1 MPLANLR
8 NALRLLACAGFLA
21 VLAGCASSHNAYLRD
36 GSTAYLVQCNGVF
49 GSWSGC
55 AGEAAERCP
64 TGSYQ
69 VLARNHLDGA
79 SEAQADAS
87 VAASPTRYATC
98 WCSARANSSPGAW
111 ATSCAACRSAR
122 AEDRPAGCRAFCSG

>member
-1 MPLANLR
+1 MSSGATPMPLANLR

-87 VAASPTRYATC
+87 VAGQSYPVRNLLVQC
-98 WCSARANSSPGAW
+98 QGEQFAW
-111 ATSCAACRSAR
+111 RVGNFVRRLPVS
-122 AEDRPAGCRAFCSG
+122 EG

>member
-1 MPLANLR
+1 MNLAALR
-8 NALRLLACAGFLA
+8 TTLRLLACAGFLA
-21 VLAGCASSHNAYLRD
+21 LLAGCASSHNAYLRD

-55 AGEAAERCP
+55 AGEAAARCP

-79 SEAQADAS
+79 SEAQAEAS
-87 VAASPTRYATC
+87 VAGQSYPVRNLLVQC
-98 WCSARANSSPGAW
+98 QGEQLAW
-111 ATSCAACRSAR
+111 RVGNLVRRLPVS
-122 AEDRPAGCRAFCSG
+122 EG

>member
-1 MPLANLR
+1 MNLAALR
-8 NALRLLACAGFLA
+8 NTLRLLACAGFLA
-21 VLAGCASSHNAYLRD
+21 LLAGCASSQNAYLRD

-55 AGEAAERCP
+55 AGEAAARCP

-79 SEAQADAS
+79 SEAQAEAS
-87 VAASPTRYATC
+87 VAGQSYPVRNLLVQC
-98 WCSARANSSPGAW
+98 QGEQLAW
-111 ATSCAACRSAR
+111 RVGNFVRRLPVS
-122 AEDRPAGCRAFCSG
+122 EG

>member
-1 MPLANLR
+1 MNLAALR
-8 NALRLLACAGFLA
+8 HTLRLLACAGFLA
-21 VLAGCASSHNAYLRD
+21 LLAGCASSHNAYLRD

-55 AGEAAERCP
+55 AGEAAARCP

-79 SEAQADAS
+79 SEAQAEAS
-87 VAASPTRYATC
+87 VAGQSYPVRNLLVQC
-98 WCSARANSSPGAW
+98 QGEQLAW
-111 ATSCAACRSAR
+111 RVGNFVRQQPVS
-122 AEDRPAGCRAFCSG
+122 EG

>member
-1 MPLANLR
+1 MSLAVLR

-21 VLAGCASSHNAYLRD
+21 LLAGCASSHNAYLKD

-55 AGEAAERCP
+55 AGEAEERCS
-64 TGSYQ
+64 TGSYR

-79 SEAQADAS
+79 SEAQAEAS
-87 VAASPTRYATC
+87 VAGQSYPVRNLLVQC
-98 WCSARANSSPGAW
+98 QGEQLAW
-111 ATSCAACRSAR
+111 RVGTFVRRLPVS
-122 AEDRPAGCRAFCSG
+122 EG

>member
-1 MPLANLR
+1 MNLAILR

-21 VLAGCASSHNAYLRD
+21 LLAGCASSHNAYLRD

-55 AGEAAERCP
+55 AGEAAARCP

-69 VLARNHLDGA
+69 FLARNHLDGA
-79 SEAQADAS
+79 SEAQAEAS
-87 VAASPTRYATC
+87 VAGQSYPVRNLLVQC
-98 WCSARANSSPGAW
+98 QGEQLAW
-111 ATSCAACRSAR
+111 RVGNFVRRLPVS
-122 AEDRPAGCRAFCSG
+122 EG

>member
-1 MPLANLR
+1 MPLTNLR
-8 NALRLLACAGFLA
+8 HALRLLACASFLA

-87 VAASPTRYATC
+87 VAGQSYPVRNLLVQC
-98 WCSARANSSPGAW
+98 QGEQFAW
-111 ATSCAACRSAR
+111 RVGNFVRRLPVS
-122 AEDRPAGCRAFCSG
+122 EG

>member
-69 VLARNHLDGA
+69 VLARNYLDGA

-87 VAASPTRYATC
+87 VAGQSYPVRNLLVQC
-98 WCSARANSSPGAW
+98 QGEQLAW
-111 ATSCAACRSAR
+111 RVGNFVRRLPVS
-122 AEDRPAGCRAFCSG
+122 EG

>member
-1 MPLANLR
+1 MNLAALR
-8 NALRLLACAGFLA
+8 TTLRLLACAGFLA
-21 VLAGCASSHNAYLRD
+21 LLAGCASSHNAYLRD

-55 AGEAAERCP
+55 AGEAAARCP

-79 SEAQADAS
+79 SEVQAEAS
-87 VAASPTRYATC
+87 VAGQSYPVRNLLVQC
-98 WCSARANSSPGAW
+98 QGEQLAW
-111 ATSCAACRSAR
+111 RVGNFVRRLPVS
-122 AEDRPAGCRAFCSG
+122 EG

>member
-1 MPLANLR
+1 MSLAAFR

-21 VLAGCASSHNAYLRD
+21 LLSGCASSHNAYLQD
-36 GSTAYLVQCNGVF
+36 GRTAYLVQCNGLF

-55 AGEAAERCP
+55 ASEAAARCP

-87 VAASPTRYATC
+87 VADQAYRVRNLLVQC
-98 WCSARANSSPGAW
+98 QGERLAW
-111 ATSCAACRSAR
+111 RVGTFVRRLPVS
-122 AEDRPAGCRAFCSG
+122 EG

>member
-1 MPLANLR
+1 MNLVTFR

-21 VLAGCASSHNAYLRD
+21 LVAGCASSHNAYLKD
-36 GSTAYLVQCNGVF
+36 GHTAYLVQCNGVF

-55 AGEAAERCP
+55 AGEAAARCP

-79 SEAQADAS
+79 SEAQAEAS
-87 VAASPTRYATC
+87 VAGQSYPVRNLLVQC
-98 WCSARANSSPGAW
+98 QGEQLAW
-111 ATSCAACRSAR
+111 RVGTFVRRIPVS
-122 AEDRPAGCRAFCSG
+122 EG

>member
-1 MPLANLR
+1 MNLATFR

-21 VLAGCASSHNAYLRD
+21 LLGGCANSHNAYLKD

-49 GSWSGC
+49 GRWSGC
-55 AGEAAERCP
+55 AGEAAARCP

-79 SEAQADAS
+79 SEAQAEAS
-87 VAASPTRYATC
+87 VAGQSYPVRNLLVQC
-98 WCSARANSSPGAW
+98 QGEQVAW
-111 ATSCAACRSAR
+111 RVGNFVRRLPVS
-122 AEDRPAGCRAFCSG
+122 EG